1 MNTGRSEKSFDVEA
15 CSFDAV
21 FVGPGL
27 AAFRGKPG

>member
-27 AAFRGKPG
+27 GLSAKPG